1 MSLLP
6 KDTAMQF
13 PHLFVIPASAGSGK
27 TYTLSHRYVQFLL
40 SRNIPMAGLRNILAI
55 TFTKVA
61 AKEMKERIIK
71 VLKEAALGN
80 PRTTAELLSIT
91 SLNEQEL
98 MELSGQMVDRILQNY
113 SDFNVRTIDSFLTTV
128 FKASA
133 MELGVQPNVEIEFD
147 HDAVIDQAF
156 RQYSQNLR
164 EGTADARF
172 VDDLIRLMESND
184 TTSGGYLWNPFTKI
198 VREVRQL
205 QSQFGKFS
213 HDPIQFDG
221 SAELELLKKRIVES
235 AKKVKEKLRNTSL
248 PVSVHFK
255 NDVEKL
261 SNGDVL
267 TVASKGRKK
276 SYFNKYTDSPDAKK
290 EVGRMWKVIIPME
303 EDIDR
308 YMFVYAQSY
317 YAPFV
322 RAVAM
327 ISETIKEVKLL
338 EGKVVIDDIN
348 RSLGKYMSD
357 EVVPE
362 VYLKLGERIA
372 HFMIDEFQDTS
383 PIQWKNLYALID
395 EAVSK
400 GGTLFAVG
408 DTKQSIYSFRGGDW
422 KIFRDLVSGAY
433 FPSAPVSV
441 IPLEKNYRSSQAL
454 VDFVKEVFS
463 ANVNEAGLSGL
474 AAQSGL
480 YNFAQDVP
488 DAEKNKG
495 YVEVKRIDVS
505 NEEDPEQIHKEYL
518 ISTIKDCLNRGYAL
532 NDIAILTP
540 TNAEVVEIS
549 SWLNSAKI
557 DFLSMST
564 LDIRKR
570 KVIGELIA
578 LLRFL
583 DSPIDDLSFTTF
595 VTGELFRKNVPQ
607 IRQEEI
613 HSFIVECRRK
623 RKGSYYRAFRSQYHD
638 VWEQYFERL
647 FTLVGYMPLYDIVS
661 ESFKTFSV
669 FHHCRSEESALV
681 KFLECVKQFE
691 NTGNNSLKD
700 FLSFSGEQGSD
711 SWSVQVPGNVHA
723 VRIMTVHKAKGLGFP
738 VVIVSLQEKRS
749 RANSMVTRETEAGV
763 EVIRVSKGYGER
775 SETLSKIY
783 SDKEDEQTIDELNKI
798 YVALTR
804 ARKEMYVVTLFKKS
818 ENLPACILPERT
830 YGKKF
835 AAALQET
842 PEERL
847 PQIESLY
854 YNEQTTVPA
863 ARYQKIGIEETR
875 RGDLI
880 HEIFSNIEYL
890 GENISDTVG
899 TAVASLHSIDAHEA
913 EPSRKVVEQFLSM
926 PEMAEYFTQ
935 KTGREILC
943 EQDVAASSGRLY
955 RMDRVIVDPDR
966 VTVVDFKTGHDEH
979 HDDYQEQVRNY
990 MAMLK
995 EIYPTRE
1002 IVGALLY
1009 VDMRKG
1015 VPVL

>member
-6 KDTAMQF
+6 NDTTMQF

-40 SRNIPMAGLRNILAI
+40 SRNISMAGLRNILAI

-71 VLKEAALGN
+71 VLKEAALRN
-80 PRTTAELLSIT
+80 PRTTSELLSIT

-98 MELSGQMVDRILQNY
+98 WELSGQMVDRILQNY

-133 MELGVQPNVEIEFD
+133 MELGVQPNVEIDFD

-172 VDDLIRLMESND
+172 VNDLIRLMESND

-235 AKKVKEKLRNTSL
+235 AKKVKEMLGNSSL

-290 EVGRMWKVIIPME
+290 EVGRIWKVIGPME

-357 EVVPE
+357 AVVPE

-433 FPSAPVSV
+433 FPSATVSV

-463 ANVNEAGLSGL
+463 ANVNDAGLSGL

-495 YVEVKRIDVS
+495 YVEVKRIDVG
-505 NEEDPEQIHKEYL
+505 NEEDPEQLHKEYL
-518 ISTIKDCLNRGYAL
+518 ISVIKDCLSRGYAL

-607 IRQEEI
+607 IGQEEI
-613 HSFIVECRRK
+613 HSFIVECRQK
-623 RKGSYYRAFRSQYHD
+623 RKGSYYRAFRSQYHE
-638 VWEQYFERL
+638 VWEQFFERL

-669 FHHCRSEESALV
+669 FQHSRSEESALV

-700 FLSFSGEQGSD
+700 FLSFSSEQGSD

-890 GENISDTVG
+890 GENISETVKA
-899 TAVASLHSIDAHEA
+899 AVASLKSTDAHES
-913 EPSRKVVEQFLSM
+913 ETSQKVVEQFLSL
-926 PEMAEYFTQ
+926 PEMAEYFTARP
-935 KTGREILC
+935 GRDVLC
-943 EQDVAASSGRLY
+943 EQDIAASSGRLY
-955 RMDRVIVDPDR
+955 RMDRVIVDQDR

-979 HDDYQEQVRNY
+979 Q
-990 MAMLK
+990 
-995 EIYPTRE
+995 
-1002 IVGALLY
+1002 
-1009 VDMRKG
+1009 
-1015 VPVL
+1015 

>member
-61 AKEMKERIIK
+61 AKEMKERIIA
-71 VLKEAALGN
+71 VLKKAALGE
-80 PRTTAELLSIT
+80 PRTTAELLSMT
-91 SLNEQEL
+91 SLNEKEL
-98 MELSGQMVDRILQNY
+98 TELSGQMVERILHNY

-221 SAELELLKKRIVES
+221 SAELELLRKRIIDS
-235 AKKVKEKLRNTSL
+235 AKKVKEMLGKTPL

-276 SYFNKYTDSPDAKK
+276 NYFNKFTDSPEAKK
-290 EVGRMWKVIIPME
+290 EVGRMWKVIGPME

-327 ISETIKEVKLL
+327 IGQTISEVKLL

-348 RSLGKYMSD
+348 RSLGKYMS
-357 EVVPE
+357 ESVVPE

-422 KIFRDLVSGAY
+422 KIFRDLVGGSI
-433 FPSAPVSV
+433 S
-441 IPLEKNYRSSQAL
+441 PLR
-454 VDFVKEVFS
+454 
-463 ANVNEAGLSGL
+463 LS
-474 AAQSGL
+474 
-480 YNFAQDVP
+480 P
-488 DAEKNKG
+488 
-495 YVEVKRIDVS
+495 
-505 NEEDPEQIHKEYL
+505 
-518 ISTIKDCLNRGYAL
+518 
-532 NDIAILTP
+532 
-540 TNAEVVEIS
+540 
-549 SWLNSAKI
+549 
-557 DFLSMST
+557 
-564 LDIRKR
+564 
-570 KVIGELIA
+570 
-578 LLRFL
+578 
-583 DSPIDDLSFTTF
+583 
-595 VTGELFRKNVPQ
+595 
-607 IRQEEI
+607 
-613 HSFIVECRRK
+613 
-623 RKGSYYRAFRSQYHD
+623 
-638 VWEQYFERL
+638 
-647 FTLVGYMPLYDIVS
+647 
-661 ESFKTFSV
+661 
-669 FHHCRSEESALV
+669 
-681 KFLECVKQFE
+681 
-691 NTGNNSLKD
+691 
-700 FLSFSGEQGSD
+700 
-711 SWSVQVPGNVHA
+711 
-723 VRIMTVHKAKGLGFP
+723 
-738 VVIVSLQEKRS
+738 
-749 RANSMVTRETEAGV
+749 
-763 EVIRVSKGYGER
+763 
-775 SETLSKIY
+775 
-783 SDKEDEQTIDELNKI
+783 
-798 YVALTR
+798 
-804 ARKEMYVVTLFKKS
+804 
-818 ENLPACILPERT
+818 
-830 YGKKF
+830 
-835 AAALQET
+835 
-842 PEERL
+842 
-847 PQIESLY
+847 
-854 YNEQTTVPA
+854 
-863 ARYQKIGIEETR
+863 
-875 RGDLI
+875 
-880 HEIFSNIEYL
+880 
-890 GENISDTVG
+890 
-899 TAVASLHSIDAHEA
+899 
-913 EPSRKVVEQFLSM
+913 
-926 PEMAEYFTQ
+926 
-935 KTGREILC
+935 
-943 EQDVAASSGRLY
+943 
-955 RMDRVIVDPDR
+955 
-966 VTVVDFKTGHDEH
+966 
-979 HDDYQEQVRNY
+979 
-990 MAMLK
+990 
-995 EIYPTRE
+995 
-1002 IVGALLY
+1002 
-1009 VDMRKG
+1009 
-1015 VPVL
+1015 